1 MNPISPWL
9 DPVELRRLA
18 ENLLA
23 PANPVLTPPP
33 SDAGFDSAFVGF
45 ASNPATTST
54 APSSPTA
61 PEDPLP
67 VTADSASS
75 LPERNTG
82 VPPVTENRHSACPP
96 VNEPTG
102 ETPILQD
109 RRDACPPA
117 EAQPEPR
124 SLARNAFSE
133 RMQRFRDWLSHHFAA
148 TGVFVL
154 DRNGGVIFDD
164 SGHGRFHFLAR
175 SLATTSRQP
184 GAPAGNVHVKIG
196 TSGTLE
202 VIPVETPFGWIILGA
217 VVPDALPPAAV
228 VVIID
233 ALSQA
238 AAPPRRTTA

>member
-1 MNPISPWL
+1 MTE
-9 DPVELRRLA
+9 V
-18 ENLLA
+18 
-23 PANPVLTPPP
+23 
-33 SDAGFDSAFVGF
+33 
-45 ASNPATTST
+45 
-54 APSSPTA
+54 
-61 PEDPLP
+61 
-67 VTADSASS
+67 SASR

-96 VNEPTG
+96 VNKPTG

-154 DRNGGVIFDD
+154 DRNGGVIYDD

-233 ALSQA
+233 ALTQA
-238 AAPPRRTTA
+238 AAPSRRTTA